1 MMQFLRRHLGRFG
14 AAKKGLAALEFAII
28 APMMIF
34 LLFGAVDL
42 IDVLGADKRAQNVAA
57 SLADVVARDTAVSNQ
72 EVTGLWSAV
81 DVLMF
86 PDSGADMQVRV
97 SSVRIVNATTA
108 QVVWSE
114 GHNMTARTANSTVS
128 LPAQMMTPGTS
139 LIMTE
144 TVYPYQALLGFL
156 YTGTKDLRHDAYRRS
171 RLVDPIPR
179 VATE

>member
-1 MMQFLRRHLGRFG
+1 MMTFLRSRLRRFG

-42 IDVLGADKRAQNVAA
+42 IDVLGADKRSQNVAA
-57 SLADVVARDTAVSNQ
+57 SLADVVARDTAVSNA

-86 PDSGADMQVRV
+86 PDDGAAMQVRIT
-97 SSVRIVNATTA
+97 SVRIVNTTTA
-108 QVVWSE
+108 TVVWSE
-114 GHNMTARTANSTVS
+114 GHNMGGRSVNSTVA

-139 LIMTE
+139 VIMTE
-144 TVYPYQALLGFL
+144 TVYPYRALLGFL
-156 YTGTKDLRHDAYRRS
+156 YAGTKNLSHDAYRRS

-179 VATE
+179 VVSE